1 MQLTFKELSHI
12 KSWRYSYVLHLQW
25 TFTAHGF
32 ESHLWFR
39 GPGDFCLN
47 KRTILPTGTSFQGY
61 INSNSREI
69 SIGKKQMN
77 SFSNSALGSR
87 FDR

>member
-1 MQLTFKELSHI
+1 MFFTYNGPLQLTDLKVISGLEALGI
-12 KSWRYSYVLHLQW
+12 
-25 TFTAHGF
+25 
-32 ESHLWFR
+32 
-39 GPGDFCLN
+39 CLN

-61 INSNSREI
+61 INSNGREI
-69 SIGKKQMN
+69 STGKKQTN